1 MKQEHIEK
9 SKWRASVYASI
20 LELIES
26 YWEKEDPISFAAVLS
41 IARTR
46 LKEGMSVED
55 IERES
60 EEKALT
66 AAHAVYSSLE
76 DLFNSYFKTQC
87 FEGEEVEAFGF
98 LVEHAMNVETE
109 YVQELVDGEEQ

>member
-9 SKWRASVYASI
+9 SKWRALVYASI
-20 LELIES
+20 LELIKS
-26 YWEKEDPISFAAVLS
+26 YWEKEDPVSFASVLS
-41 IARTR
+41 TARMR
-46 LKEGMSVED
+46 LKEGMSVDE

-66 AAHAVYSSLE
+66 AAHAVYSSLGN
-76 DLFNSYFKTQC
+76 LFDSYFKTLC
-87 FEGEEVEAFGF
+87 FEGEEVEAFEF
-98 LVEHAMNVETE
+98 LVEHAMGIETE